1 MLVPLE
7 ADSPFIP
14 STLYTSKPALP
25 LPRIDEEAFQRRVAR
40 AIAEHRRH
48 VARQR
53 AEGHLVKEL
62 SDAEIR
68 NRERASVRRESTQ
81 ARTNVDDEAIEESLQ
96 LDDEVVFGTPA
107 IKRNLKDPQAGFFV
121 GSPKSFLGSDVSWHH
136 QQRFVDIIT
145 RMLANTKTIAEGH
158 LGTEL
163 RSVVLGRPVNFSNAS
178 GEAGNRRAV
187 RILESSALDA
197 GFETVEFLEEPIA
210 AALEFERTL
219 QREHIA
225 LIVDV
230 GAGTTDCSVVRLDPS
245 SQRYARR
252 DHDVLGASGVR
263 VGGLDMDIKLA
274 MRCIMPL
281 FGLGSTF
288 TDGLPIPLT
297 VFWNAIAINDVNAQA
312 AFFSDRGTSEVSAVL
327 ARASERHK
335 LERLVRLHTHRLS
348 YQVNRT
354 AEATKISLSTEDE
367 TEMVLDYVEPSL
379 STKATRSDL
388 RDAVLL
394 ELKKLK
400 STMEEAVAQ
409 AQTKPSVVF
418 ITGGSARSPLIQDAI
433 KSEFQDT
440 EIIAGDAFGSVASG
454 LAVRAHQLFR

>member
-1 MLVPLE
+1 
-7 ADSPFIP
+7 
-14 STLYTSKPALP
+14 
-25 LPRIDEEAFQRRVAR
+25 
-40 AIAEHRRH
+40 
-48 VARQR
+48 
-53 AEGHLVKEL
+53 
-62 SDAEIR
+62 
-68 NRERASVRRESTQ
+68 
-81 ARTNVDDEAIEESLQ
+81 
-96 LDDEVVFGTPA
+96 
-107 IKRNLKDPQAGFFV
+107 
-121 GSPKSFLGSDVSWHH
+121 
-136 QQRFVDIIT
+136 
-145 RMLANTKTIAEGH
+145 
-158 LGTEL
+158 
-163 RSVVLGRPVNFSNAS
+163 
-178 GEAGNRRAV
+178 
-187 RILESSALDA
+187 
-197 GFETVEFLEEPIA
+197 
-210 AALEFERTL
+210 
-219 QREHIA
+219 
-225 LIVDV
+225 
-230 GAGTTDCSVVRLDPS
+230 
-245 SQRYARR
+245 
-252 DHDVLGASGVR
+252 
-263 VGGLDMDIKLA
+263 MDIKLA